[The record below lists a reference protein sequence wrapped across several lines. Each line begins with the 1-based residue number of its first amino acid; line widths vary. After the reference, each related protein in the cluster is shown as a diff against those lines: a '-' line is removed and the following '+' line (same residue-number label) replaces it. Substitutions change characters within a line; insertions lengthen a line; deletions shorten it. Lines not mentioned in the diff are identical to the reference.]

1 MRTMSNWPF
10 GIAQLYAP
18 RQFKRRMLK
27 LTVHLQLAQKGNYKE
42 AFARM
47 NKVEPER
54 LRAFKYNNAW
64 TYYSGLLQLRRQ
76 ICR

>member
-1 MRTMSNWPF
+1 MGNEKANT
-10 GIAQLYAP
+10 
-18 RQFKRRMLK
+18 
-27 LTVHLQLAQKGNYKE
+27 TLQLAQKGNYKD

-47 NKVEPER
+47 NKIEPER

-64 TYYSGLLQLRRQ
+64 TYYSGLLHLRRQ